1 MAAQSKIRN
10 AGHVVCASV
19 GRARTVGEGGERG
32 CWVQADGTA
41 TAAAGGGICSDSASI
56 IDKRSIW
63 RLRAAPAGQT
73 G

>member
-1 MAAQSKIRN
+1 MCVACSSIVSVSSPQSKIRN
-10 AGHVVCASV
+10 AEHVVFASV
-19 GRARTVGEGGERG
+19 GREGEGEG
-32 CWVQADGTA
+32 DGD
-41 TAAAGGGICSDSASI
+41 GLVVGICSDSASI